1 VFGKSNKRVPN
12 VFYRPSETAT
22 YLSKDSVLYFTNSE
36 GLVEYNLKINR
47 IISITRADK
56 NINISRNN
64 YIELGD
70 YIYSFNESGI
80 MIKNTQKIDNWKY
93 ILKFKKVP
101 FNFIF
106 YSVKQINKNE
116 ILAATT
122 DGLYKYN
129 FQSNSFKLFYRD
141 RTNANFRSIYKLDN
155 Y

>member
-1 VFGKSNKRVPN
+1 
-12 VFYRPSETAT
+12 
-22 YLSKDSVLYFTNSE
+22 
-36 GLVEYNLKINR
+36 
-47 IISITRADK
+47 
-56 NINISRNN
+56 
-64 YIELGD
+64 
-70 YIYSFNESGI
+70 

-129 FQSNSFKLFYRD
+129 FQSN
-141 RTNANFRSIYKLDN
+141 
-155 Y
+155 